1 MELEMLKQKWNEMD
15 ARLSKV
21 ETVNRK
27 TVQELIR
34 TRTRSTI
41 DHLLRNESWGLTCSI
56 FIPLIIGWALSHEPV
71 VNFWTIVLLAACV
84 YAYIPFQ
91 ARRVSL
97 LSQYR
102 ISDPTTNLMSIVLKY
117 RKTINIERLMTIPV
131 TIVLSYG
138 LILTEHEWTFLPDKL
153 WKCLLLMTFLCVVV
167 ILSQRNAIQRNLN
180 VLEEIEESLK
190 EIETIQ

>member
-15 ARLSKV
+15 ARLTNV

-27 TVQELIR
+27 TVHELIR
-34 TRTRSTI
+34 TRTRSTV
-41 DHLLRNESWGLTCSI
+41 DHLLRTESWGLTCSV
-56 FIPLIIGWALSHEPV
+56 FIPLFIGWALNHEPV
-71 VNFWTIVLLAACV
+71 VSFWTIVLIAACI
-84 YAYIPFQ
+84 YLYIPFQ

-102 ISDPTTNLMSIVLKY
+102 ISDSTTNLMSIVLKY
-117 RKTINIERLMTIPV
+117 RKTINIERLMIIPV
-131 TIVLSYG
+131 TIILSYG

-167 ILSQRNAIQRNLN
+167 IASQRNAIQRNLT

-190 EIETIQ
+190 EIEEE